1 MLQEEIKNLFFEDTS
16 ALSANKISAEILKN
30 FDEYLM
36 TISEQYN
43 VITEEAFSI
52 YKKFVSM
59 KQEAPENMKNH
70 LFSVILNYIKEKISN
85 NQYADALFMYRF
97 LIVKS
102 VLTAEEFYNIAE
114 CLFKLENLDLCNEFI
129 HLYEN
134 SETNKPLMF
143 LTLANF
149 YNLQLKDYKK
159 AIKYYENYV
168 KIDKTKSVVYSILA
182 GLYAKTYGELS
193 LKDQIY
199 YFEKV
204 YNLKPNDRLALH
216 GLAFSY
222 DKLGDKS
229 NADKFYKLLLENNPT
244 DTDFYN
250 YGAFLISCGNFQ
262 QGHKYFTRRFDLDD
276 MNFEYPLKN
285 EIDKKW
291 DFITDLSD
299 KTLLVSYEQGF
310 GDTFMYCRFV
320 PFLKSVAKKVI
331 FIVQDELYDL
341 IKNSKLISD
350 GIELHSI
357 NSVDISKLDYD
368 YNMALLDAPY
378 VLNTNTASIPFTKGY
393 IEVDN
398 KKVKEYAKKYIK
410 KTKNL
415 KIGIS
420 YQGNK
425 AANYKKRDIEFARFK
440 NILNI
445 PDIDFYSLQV
455 NGDEETGIVSLG
467 KTFKNFTDT
476 ACAIKNMDIIIST
489 DNVILNLA
497 GALGAKTLAL
507 FNKSPNYRWF
517 KLSGK
522 DTGWYKSAQP
532 LQVEE
537 NNCWSDVFA
546 QIHNILSEYK

>member
-1 MLQEEIKNLFFEDTS
+1 MLQKEIKDLFFEDIT
-16 ALSANKISAEILKN
+16 ALDTTKISTEVLKD

-36 TISEQYN
+36 KISEQNN

-70 LFSVILNYIKEKISN
+70 LFSVILSYIKEKISN

-102 VLTAEEFYNIAE
+102 TLEAEEFYNIAE
-114 CLFKLENLDLCNEFI
+114 CLYSLGDNNLYNEFI
-129 HLYEN
+129 HIYEN
-134 SETNKPLMF
+134 TETNKPLMF

-204 YNLKPNDRLALH
+204 YNLKPNNKLALH

-222 DKLGDKS
+222 DKLGDKT
-229 NADKFYKLLLENNPT
+229 NANKFYKLLLENNPT
-244 DTDFYN
+244 DTDLYN
-250 YGAFLISCGNFQ
+250 YGAFLISCGEFQ
-262 QGHKYFTRRFDLDD
+262 QGHKYFTKRFDLDD
-276 MNFEYPLKN
+276 INFEYPLKN
-285 EIDKKW
+285 EIGKKW
-291 DFITDLSD
+291 DFITDISD

-310 GDTFMYCRFV
+310 GDTFMYCRFI
-320 PFLKSVAKKVI
+320 PFLKSIAKKVI

-350 GIELHSI
+350 GIELYSNSSI
-357 NSVDISKLDYD
+357 DLKKLDYD

-378 VLNTNTASIPFTKGY
+378 VLNIDTSSIPFVNGY
-393 IEVDN
+393 LNVDN
-398 KKVKEYAKKYIK
+398 KKIKEYAKKYIK
-410 KTKNL
+410 KSKHL
-415 KIGIS
+415 KVGIA

-425 AANYKKRDIEFARFK
+425 ATNYGKRDIEFARFK
-440 NILNI
+440 NLLNT

-455 NGDEETGIVSLG
+455 NGDEENEIISLG

-517 KLSGK
+517 KLSGN
-522 DTGWYKSAQP
+522 DTGWYKSARP

-546 QIHNILSEYK
+546 QINNILSEYK